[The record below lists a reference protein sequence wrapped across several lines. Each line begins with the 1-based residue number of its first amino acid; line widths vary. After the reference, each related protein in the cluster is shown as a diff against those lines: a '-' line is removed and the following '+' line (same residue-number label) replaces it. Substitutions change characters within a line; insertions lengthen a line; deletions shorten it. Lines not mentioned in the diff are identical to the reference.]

1 MFPVLAGNSRLGML
15 GRLWCHDFCRP
26 LTGGRIESADSLLA
40 HIINYNIL
48 VVSLRG
54 FDYSRLS
61 TFDLH
66 ISSLSAASKLLC
78 MYSVAG
84 CKPLHSGV
92 LRVR

>member
-1 MFPVLAGNSRLGML
+1 MFPILAGKSRLCLAAYGAMTFVVP
-15 GRLWCHDFCRP
+15 C
-26 LTGGRIESADSLLA
+26 GRIESADSLLA